1 MENNVKN
8 KILII
13 NGSPH
18 KEKSTTM
25 MITDA
30 FTRGMAACGKY
41 DIESVHVANLNVKP
55 CTGCLS
61 CWGRT
66 EGECVIKNDDIS
78 ELKRKIIDAD
88 IIIGSFPLYYFG
100 IPGILKVV
108 IDRLLSMVK
117 AYHGQLTPKDNSPAH
132 EFRYP
137 NPNKKY
143 LLISG
148 CAYTET
154 NVVYSPVKKQFDLIL
169 GKDNYTALFCPQF
182 KTMADNG
189 GTRKERIL
197 NKFVKAGEEFAKN
210 QSLSQQTID
219 YVTKPPFSNEVYK
232 TILDSVWQ
240 GEKQKGGLL

>member
-1 MENNVKN
+1 MENNEPK

-30 FTRGMAACGKY
+30 FTRGMLSVGGYQA
-41 DIESVHVANLNVKP
+41 ETVHVSELKVKP

-66 EGECVIKNDDIS
+66 EGECVIKTDDMPA
-78 ELKRKIIDAD
+78 LKRKIIEAD
-88 IIIGSFPLYYFG
+88 IVIGSFPLYYFG
-100 IPGILKVV
+100 VPGILKVV

-117 AYHGQLTPKDNSPAH
+117 AYHGQLTPKDNAPAH

-137 NPNKKY
+137 KPGKKY
-143 LLISG
+143 VLISG

-154 NVVYSPVKKQFDLIL
+154 DVVYVPVRKQFDLIL

-189 GTRKERIL
+189 GARKERIL
-197 NKFVKAGEEFAKN
+197 SKFVKAGEEFAKN
-210 QSLSQQTID
+210 GCLSQKTIESA
-219 YVTKPPFSNEVYK
+219 TKPPFSSEVYK
-232 TILDSVWQ
+232 TILNSVWA
-240 GEKQKGGLL
+240 GEKLKGGLV

>member
-1 MENNVKN
+1 MENNEPK

-30 FTRGMAACGKY
+30 FTRGILSAGGYEA
-41 DIESVHVANLNVKP
+41 ETVHVSNLKVKP

-66 EGECVIKNDDIS
+66 EGECVIKTDDMPA
-78 ELKRKIIDAD
+78 LKRKLIEAD
-88 IIIGSFPLYYFG
+88 VVIGSFPLYYFG
-100 IPGILKVV
+100 VPGILKVV
-108 IDRLLSMVK
+108 MDRLLSMVK
-117 AYHGQLTPKDNSPAH
+117 AYHGQLTPKDDSPAH

-137 NPNKKY
+137 KLGKKY
-143 LLISG
+143 VLISG

-154 NVVYSPVKKQFDLIL
+154 DVVYVPVRKQVDLIL
-169 GKDNYTALFCPQF
+169 GKNNYTALFCPQF

-189 GTRKERIL
+189 GARKERIL
-197 NKFVKAGEEFAKN
+197 AKFVKAGEEFAKN
-210 QSLSQQTID
+210 GCLSQKTVET
-219 YVTKPPFSNEVYK
+219 VTKPPFSSEVYK
-232 TILDSVWQ
+232 TILNSVWA
-240 GEKQKGGLL
+240 GEKLKGGLV